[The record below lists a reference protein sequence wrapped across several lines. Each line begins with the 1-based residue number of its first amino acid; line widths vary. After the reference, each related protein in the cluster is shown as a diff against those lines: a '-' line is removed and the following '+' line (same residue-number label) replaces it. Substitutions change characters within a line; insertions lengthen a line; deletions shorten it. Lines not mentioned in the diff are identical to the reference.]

1 MDSVRHFVGVF
12 EAVIASRLAPTGVT
26 RTQCGS
32 EPARDRASR
41 YTADFTADG
50 CARIEHN
57 P

>member
-1 MDSVRHFVGVF
+1 MVSVRHFVGVF
-12 EAVIASRLAPTGVT
+12 EVVIASRGNAHPMWG
-26 RTQCGS
+26 